1 MFLFAFNKINLNEP
15 NCTPVI
21 LYMTTNV
28 TPPPKK
34 NNKNESHWLPN
45 EILCSK
51 MIYKIEMNSGYPT
64 ELCSF
69 EAILTN
75 LTPIKAQSTLKYLND
90 SKI

>member
-1 MFLFAFNKINLNEP
+1 
-15 NCTPVI
+15 
-21 LYMTTNV
+21 
-28 TPPPKK
+28 
-34 NNKNESHWLPN
+34 
-45 EILCSK
+45 

-64 ELCSF
+64 ELCSV

>member
-1 MFLFAFNKINLNEP
+1 
-15 NCTPVI
+15 
-21 LYMTTNV
+21 
-28 TPPPKK
+28 
-34 NNKNESHWLPN
+34 
-45 EILCSK
+45 

-75 LTPIKAQSTLKYLND
+75 LTPIKAKSTLKYLND